1 MAAPNSDPPL
11 NLDGKVK
18 LRIWTLV
25 TLAIGVFTLAGI
37 YFKLPTKDDIR
48 GLLSDHDK
56 SSDAHPSISGT
67 LAAVRVK
74 AERIE
79 ARTERLEERQTEA
92 HADITYIRER
102 VDYLTE
108 QTVRQIAR
116 TEALQHT
123 TPGRA
128 QQAANTAVDNLRGG
142 STPGK
147 AVADSLDSL

>member
-1 MAAPNSDPPL
+1 MANSDPPI

-18 LRIWTLV
+18 LGIGTLM
-25 TLAIGVFTLAGI
+25 LIAAAIFTLAGV
-37 YFKLPTKDDIR
+37 YGGLPSKEDIKELGER
-48 GLLSDHDK
+48 HNISAD
-56 SSDAHPSISGT
+56 SHPSLANN

-74 AERIE
+74 TERIE
-79 ARTERLEERQTEA
+79 AHTERLEERQTET
-92 HADITYIRER
+92 HADISYIRER

-142 STPGK
+142 SAPGQ
-147 AVADSLDSL
+147 AVKDSLDSL